1 MPVSPTDFSLWARL
15 TGNRYPS
22 NAEEKA
28 KIAPDVHR
36 FIQNMDKQG
45 AVGVSNPKEKENKD
59 SLGKKIAKGALIAGG
74 TAATIAAA
82 RDPRVQETIKRAASA
97 TRNKID
103 DFLVNLG
110 RAQDV
115 DVDIVD
121 ASGDVTPDPSVQQ
134 SNVAPQ
140 QDLREPTVIDAE
152 QVLNDA
158 RKIVNRETSI
168 DVTPEQGGPENTIAV
183 FGTDINDLYKNAN
196 PAMKEVIEKGTKI
209 YTPELPG
216 DPNNFNAILT
226 PGTKPA
232 PNQKVISDPAVGP
245 SLIERV
251 EQKKAELKNSF
262 KPAVGGK
269 TFQTSGAVGSEDVY
283 GDIGDAKLR
292 ARRTFGPTID
302 AIKEMNPDR
311 NVSRMGRQ
319 MLNQAQKDRD
329 FDISYITARN
339 SGMSDADAVRVAR
352 ETAGFNPDAP
362 VGKPTQYRNLLGTL
376 KTSSPL
382 KPRVDDLI
390 NLVQTGQK
398 VKLPEGAQEP
408 GALVQISANNATPD
422 NKAIKVGAEIGGST
436 LTDQQAT
443 KMAVDNV
450 LDEARERVTK
460 LPRVE
465 PRENIFAPA
474 SDIRTGEEVKGQM
487 LQQGQT
493 QDEFIEDRFSTTP
506 ADPTPEI
513 SGTVMTPGEAS
524 YTPEIGPVSDTMAAR
539 LGDIRLKNQ
548 QDLMSGNVSPEQAAA
563 LGGRLKSGLIY
574 KNSPELLQRD
584 SEILTAAM
592 VGPGAFKFGPEFTKV
607 KQNLQL
613 GADFPEVL
621 QNPSKETVS
630 IAGEQL
636 PRTDLEKPAAFGPTA
651 ERLDE
656 RIQQQKDFRGKV
668 RLEATSDIR
677 AAESNMK
684 NIEKRGKA
692 LKSLEG
698 TLTAD
703 GNTAGAERVKD
714 ELQKLR
720 NQYKF
725 QQQEIKRSEK
735 RIEGITEKT
744 EANIAN
750 LAVPKTLKNPYG
762 AGYKVEVGANKETG
776 EMEAKAIVPDFETKI
791 ATKREVDTGG
801 FDMPEVTE
809 TGKQGGFSLQQPGEG
824 REFLGVAGEIK
835 PIRDK
840 DGSVR
845 YAAQTPKLDKK
856 GKQIPIFSETKTR
869 GDLTAGSKPTG
880 IAGQIQDIYRTG
892 DPTTIK
898 QRVKELTERIE
909 NRKMLGLPTDTRQS
923 PFFYQNGD

>member
-28 KIAPDVHR
+28 RIAPDVHR

-59 SLGKKIAKGALIAGG
+59 SLGTKIAKGALVAGG
-74 TAATIAAA
+74 IAAGIAAA
-82 RDPRVQETIKRAASA
+82 RDKRVQDIAQRAAST

-121 ASGDVTPDPSVQQ
+121 ASGDVTPDPSQQQ

-140 QDLREPTVIDAE
+140 L
-152 QVLNDA
+152 
-158 RKIVNRETSI
+158 TS
-168 DVTPEQGGPENTIAV
+168 
-183 FGTDINDLYKNAN
+183 
-196 PAMKEVIEKGTKI
+196 
-209 YTPELPG
+209 
-216 DPNNFNAILT
+216 
-226 PGTKPA
+226 
-232 PNQKVISDPAVGP
+232 GP

-251 EQKKAELKNSF
+251 EQKKAEIADSF

-302 AIKEMNPDR
+302 AIKEMNPDQ

-319 MLNQAQKDRD
+319 MLNQAQRDRD

-339 SGMSDADAVRVAR
+339 SGMSDADAVQVAR

-474 SDIRTGEEVKGQM
+474 SDIGTRKEVKGQM

-524 YTPEIGPVSDTMAAR
+524 YTPEMGPVSDTMAAR

-613 GADFPEVL
+613 GADFPEIL

-692 LKSLEG
+692 LKSLEA

-703 GNTAGAERVKD
+703 GNTTGAERVKD

-725 QQQEIKRSEK
+725 QQQEIQRSEK

-791 ATKREVDTGG
+791 PTKREVDTGG

-845 YAAQTPKLDKK
+845 YAAQTPKLTKK
-856 GKQIPIFSETKTR
+856 GEQIPIFSETKTR

-880 IAGQIQDIYRTG
+880 IAGQIQDIYRSG

-909 NRKMLGLPTDTRQS
+909 NRKILGLPTDTRQS

>member
-28 KIAPDVHR
+28 RIAPDVHR

-59 SLGKKIAKGALIAGG
+59 SLGTKIAKGALVAGG
-74 TAATIAAA
+74 IAAGIAAA
-82 RDPRVQETIKRAASA
+82 RDKRVQDIAQRAAST

-121 ASGDVTPDPSVQQ
+121 ASGDVTPNPRQQQ
-134 SNVAPQ
+134 SNVGSQVIAYDDGLPDEQVRIKVGKPYDKTQYERPAGPPQ

-168 DVTPEQGGPENTIAV
+168 DVTPETTQKSLPE
-183 FGTDINDLYKNAN
+183 
-196 PAMKEVIEKGTKI
+196 
-209 YTPELPG
+209 
-216 DPNNFNAILT
+216 
-226 PGTKPA
+226 
-232 PNQKVISDPAVGP
+232 SP

-269 TFQTSGAVGSEDVY
+269 TFQTSGAVGSEDIY

-302 AIKEMNPDR
+302 AIKEMNPDQ

-319 MLNQAQKDRD
+319 MLDQAQKDRD

-362 VGKPTQYRNLLGTL
+362 VGKPTEYRNLLGTL

-613 GADFPEVL
+613 GADFPEIL

-692 LKSLEG
+692 LKSLEA

-703 GNTAGAERVKD
+703 GNTTGAERVKD

-824 REFLGVAGEIK
+824 REFLGIAGEIK

-845 YAAQTPKLDKK
+845 YAAQTPKLTKK
-856 GKQIPIFSETKTR
+856 GEQIPIFSETKTR

-880 IAGQIQDIYRTG
+880 IAGQIQDIYRSG

-909 NRKMLGLPTDTRQS
+909 NRKILGLPTDTRQS

>member
-28 KIAPDVHR
+28 RIAPDVHR

-59 SLGKKIAKGALIAGG
+59 NLGTKIAKGALVAGG
-74 TAATIAAA
+74 IAAGIAAA
-82 RDPRVQETIKRAASA
+82 RDKRVQDIAQSAAS
-97 TRNKID
+97 TTNTKID

-115 DVDIVD
+115 DIDIVD
-121 ASGDVTPDPSVQQ
+121 ASSDVTPDPSVQQ

-140 QDLREPTVIDAE
+140 QDLREPTVINPEEAE
-152 QVLNDA
+152 QILKDA

-168 DVTPEQGGPENTIAV
+168 DVTPETTQKSLPEGPGLLQRI
-183 FGTDINDLYKNAN
+183 
-196 PAMKEVIEKGTKI
+196 
-209 YTPELPG
+209 
-216 DPNNFNAILT
+216 
-226 PGTKPA
+226 
-232 PNQKVISDPAVGP
+232 
-245 SLIERV
+245 
-251 EQKKAELKNSF
+251 EQKRAEMVDSF
-262 KPAVGGK
+262 KPAVTGE
-269 TFQTSGAVGSEDVY
+269 TFQTSGAVGSEDIY

-302 AIKEMNPDR
+302 AIKEMNPDQ

-319 MLNQAQKDRD
+319 MLDQAQKDRD

-339 SGMSDADAVRVAR
+339 SGMSDADAVQVAR

-460 LPRVE
+460 IPRVE
-465 PRENIFAPA
+465 PKEDIFARA
-474 SDIRTGEEVKGQM
+474 SDIITREETKGQM
-487 LQQGQT
+487 LQKGQT

-621 QNPSKETVS
+621 QNPSKETIS
-630 IAGEQL
+630 IAGEKL

-703 GNTAGAERVKD
+703 GNTTGAERVKD

-791 ATKREVDTGG
+791 PTKREVDTGG

-824 REFLGVAGEIK
+824 REFLGIAGEIK

-845 YAAQTPKLDKK
+845 YAAQTPKLTKK
-856 GKQIPIFSETKTR
+856 GEQIPIFSETKTR

-880 IAGQIQDIYRTG
+880 IAGQIQDIYRSG

>member
-28 KIAPDVHR
+28 RIAPDVHR

-74 TAATIAAA
+74 IAAGIAAA
-82 RDPRVQETIKRAASA
+82 RDKRVQDVVQRAAST

-121 ASGDVTPDPSVQQ
+121 ASGDVTPDPSQQQ

-140 QDLREPTVIDAE
+140 L
-152 QVLNDA
+152 
-158 RKIVNRETSI
+158 TS
-168 DVTPEQGGPENTIAV
+168 
-183 FGTDINDLYKNAN
+183 
-196 PAMKEVIEKGTKI
+196 
-209 YTPELPG
+209 
-216 DPNNFNAILT
+216 
-226 PGTKPA
+226 
-232 PNQKVISDPAVGP
+232 GP

-251 EQKKAELKNSF
+251 EQKKAEIADSF

-339 SGMSDADAVRVAR
+339 SGMSDADAVQVAR

-460 LPRVE
+460 IPRVE

-474 SDIRTGEEVKGQM
+474 SDIGTRKEVKGQM

-613 GADFPEVL
+613 GADFPEIL
-621 QNPSKETVS
+621 QNPSKQTIS
-630 IAGEQL
+630 IAGEKL
-636 PRTDLEKPAAFGPTA
+636 PRTDLEKPVTFGPTA

-656 RIQQQKDFRGKV
+656 RIKQQQDFRGKV

-684 NIEKRGKA
+684 DIEKRGKA

-703 GNTAGAERVKD
+703 GDTAGAERVKD
-714 ELQKLR
+714 KLQKLR

-725 QQQEIKRSEK
+725 QQQEIERSEK

-791 ATKREVDTGG
+791 PTKREVDTGG

-824 REFLGVAGEIK
+824 REFLGIAGEIK

-840 DGSVR
+840 DGSIR

-880 IAGQIQDIYRTG
+880 IAGQIQDIYRSG

>member
-28 KIAPDVHR
+28 RIAPDVHR

-59 SLGKKIAKGALIAGG
+59 NLGTKIAKGALVAGG
-74 TAATIAAA
+74 IAAGIAAA
-82 RDPRVQETIKRAASA
+82 RDKRVQDIAQRAAS
-97 TRNKID
+97 TTKNKID

-115 DVDIVD
+115 DIDIVD

-168 DVTPEQGGPENTIAV
+168 DVTPETTQKSLPEGPGLLQRI
-183 FGTDINDLYKNAN
+183 
-196 PAMKEVIEKGTKI
+196 
-209 YTPELPG
+209 
-216 DPNNFNAILT
+216 
-226 PGTKPA
+226 
-232 PNQKVISDPAVGP
+232 
-245 SLIERV
+245 
-251 EQKKAELKNSF
+251 EQKRAEMVDSF
-262 KPAVGGK
+262 KPAVTGE
-269 TFQTSGAVGSEDVY
+269 TFQTSGAVGSEDIY

-302 AIKEMNPDR
+302 ALKEINPGRKDLG
-311 NVSRMGRQ
+311 RMGNQ
-319 MLNQAQKDRD
+319 MLRQAQQDRD

-339 SGMSDADAVRVAR
+339 SGMSDADAVQVAR
-352 ETAGFNPDAP
+352 ETAGFENMDAITGVRKS
-362 VGKPTQYRNLLGTL
+362 VGKPTEYRNLLGTL

-460 LPRVE
+460 IPRVE
-465 PRENIFAPA
+465 PKEDIFARA
-474 SDIRTGEEVKGQM
+474 SDIITREETKGQM
-487 LQQGQT
+487 LQKGQT

-621 QNPSKETVS
+621 QNPSKETIS

-703 GNTAGAERVKD
+703 GNTTGAERVKD

-791 ATKREVDTGG
+791 PTKREVDTGG

-824 REFLGVAGEIK
+824 REFLGIAGEIK

-845 YAAQTPKLDKK
+845 YAAQTPKLTKK
-856 GKQIPIFSETKTR
+856 GEQIPIFSETKTR

-880 IAGQIQDIYRTG
+880 IAGQIQDIYRSG

>member
-28 KIAPDVHR
+28 RIAPDVHR

-59 SLGKKIAKGALIAGG
+59 NLGTKIAKGALVAGG
-74 TAATIAAA
+74 IAAGIAAA
-82 RDPRVQETIKRAASA
+82 RDKRVQDIAQRAAS
-97 TRNKID
+97 TTKNKID

-140 QDLREPTVIDAE
+140 QDLREPTVINPEEAE
-152 QVLNDA
+152 QILKDA

-168 DVTPEQGGPENTIAV
+168 DVTPETTQKSLPE
-183 FGTDINDLYKNAN
+183 
-196 PAMKEVIEKGTKI
+196 
-209 YTPELPG
+209 
-216 DPNNFNAILT
+216 
-226 PGTKPA
+226 
-232 PNQKVISDPAVGP
+232 SP

-262 KPAVGGK
+262 KPAVEGK

-302 AIKEMNPDR
+302 AIKEMNPDQ

-339 SGMSDADAVRVAR
+339 SGMSDADAVQVAR

-460 LPRVE
+460 IPRVE
-465 PRENIFAPA
+465 PKEDIFARA
-474 SDIRTGEEVKGQM
+474 SDIITREETKGQM
-487 LQQGQT
+487 LQKGQT

-524 YTPEIGPVSDTMAAR
+524 YTPEIGPVSDTIAAR

-592 VGPGAFKFGPEFTKV
+592 VGEGAFKFGPEFTKM

-613 GADFPEVL
+613 GADFPEIL
-621 QNPSKETVS
+621 QDPSKETVS

-651 ERLDE
+651 ERLEE
-656 RIQQQKDFRGKV
+656 RKLQQKDFRGKV

-677 AAESNMK
+677 ASESNMK
-684 NIEKRGKA
+684 DIEKRGKA
-692 LKSLEG
+692 LKSLEE

-720 NQYKF
+720 NRYKF

-824 REFLGVAGEIK
+824 REFLGIAGEIK

-845 YAAQTPKLDKK
+845 YAAQTPKLTKK
-856 GKQIPIFSETKTR
+856 GEQIPIFSETKTR

-880 IAGQIQDIYRTG
+880 IAGQIQDIYRSG

>member
-1 MPVSPTDFSLWARL
+1 
-15 TGNRYPS
+15 
-22 NAEEKA
+22 
-28 KIAPDVHR
+28 
-36 FIQNMDKQG
+36 
-45 AVGVSNPKEKENKD
+45 
-59 SLGKKIAKGALIAGG
+59 
-74 TAATIAAA
+74 
-82 RDPRVQETIKRAASA
+82 
-97 TRNKID
+97 
-103 DFLVNLG
+103 
-110 RAQDV
+110 
-115 DVDIVD
+115 
-121 ASGDVTPDPSVQQ
+121 
-134 SNVAPQ
+134 
-140 QDLREPTVIDAE
+140 
-152 QVLNDA
+152 
-158 RKIVNRETSI
+158 
-168 DVTPEQGGPENTIAV
+168 
-183 FGTDINDLYKNAN
+183 
-196 PAMKEVIEKGTKI
+196 
-209 YTPELPG
+209 
-216 DPNNFNAILT
+216 
-226 PGTKPA
+226 
-232 PNQKVISDPAVGP
+232 
-245 SLIERV
+245 
-251 EQKKAELKNSF
+251 
-262 KPAVGGK
+262 
-269 TFQTSGAVGSEDVY
+269 
-283 GDIGDAKLR
+283 
-292 ARRTFGPTID
+292 
-302 AIKEMNPDR
+302 
-311 NVSRMGRQ
+311 
-319 MLNQAQKDRD
+319 
-329 FDISYITARN
+329 
-339 SGMSDADAVRVAR
+339 
-352 ETAGFNPDAP
+352 
-362 VGKPTQYRNLLGTL
+362 
-376 KTSSPL
+376 
-382 KPRVDDLI
+382 
-390 NLVQTGQK
+390 
-398 VKLPEGAQEP
+398 
-408 GALVQISANNATPD
+408 
-422 NKAIKVGAEIGGST
+422 
-436 LTDQQAT
+436 
-443 KMAVDNV
+443 
-450 LDEARERVTK
+450 
-460 LPRVE
+460 
-465 PRENIFAPA
+465 
-474 SDIRTGEEVKGQM
+474 
-487 LQQGQT
+487 
-493 QDEFIEDRFSTTP
+493 
-506 ADPTPEI
+506 
-513 SGTVMTPGEAS
+513 
-524 YTPEIGPVSDTMAAR
+524 MAAR

-703 GNTAGAERVKD
+703 GNTTGAERVKD

-824 REFLGVAGEIK
+824 REFLGIAGEIK

-845 YAAQTPKLDKK
+845 YAAQTPKLTKK
-856 GKQIPIFSETKTR
+856 GEQIPIFSETKTR

-880 IAGQIQDIYRTG
+880 IAGQIQDIYRSG
-892 DPTTIK
+892 DPTTIN

-909 NRKMLGLPTDTRQS
+909 NRKMLGLPTDTRKS

>member
-28 KIAPDVHR
+28 RIAPDVHR

-59 SLGKKIAKGALIAGG
+59 SLGTKIAKGALIAGG
-74 TAATIAAA
+74 VAAGIAAA
-82 RDPRVQETIKRAASA
+82 RDKRVQDIAQRAAST

-168 DVTPEQGGPENTIAV
+168 DVTPETTQKSLPE
-183 FGTDINDLYKNAN
+183 
-196 PAMKEVIEKGTKI
+196 
-209 YTPELPG
+209 
-216 DPNNFNAILT
+216 
-226 PGTKPA
+226 
-232 PNQKVISDPAVGP
+232 SP

-339 SGMSDADAVRVAR
+339 SGMSDADAVQVAR

-362 VGKPTQYRNLLGTL
+362 VGKPTEYRNLLGTL

-460 LPRVE
+460 IPRVE

-474 SDIRTGEEVKGQM
+474 SDIGTRKEVKGQM

-613 GADFPEVL
+613 GADFPEIL
-621 QNPSKETVS
+621 QNPSKETIS
-630 IAGEQL
+630 IAGEKL
-636 PRTDLEKPAAFGPTA
+636 PRTDLEKPVTFGPTA

-656 RIQQQKDFRGKV
+656 RIKQQQDFRGKV

-684 NIEKRGKA
+684 DIEKRGKA

-720 NQYKF
+720 NQYRF
-725 QQQEIKRSEK
+725 QKQEIERSEK

-762 AGYKVEVGANKETG
+762 AGYKVEVGPNRDTG
-776 EMEAKAIVPDFETKI
+776 EMEAKAIVPDFERKI

-824 REFLGVAGEIK
+824 REFLGIAGEIK

-840 DGSVR
+840 DGSIR

-880 IAGQIQDIYRTG
+880 IAGQIQDIYRSG

>member
-15 TGNRYPS
+15 TGNKYPS

-28 KIAPDVHR
+28 RIAPDVHR

-140 QDLREPTVIDAE
+140 
-152 QVLNDA
+152 
-158 RKIVNRETSI
+158 
-168 DVTPEQGGPENTIAV
+168 PEQGGPENTIAV
-183 FGTDINDLYKNAN
+183 FGTDINDLYKSAN
-196 PAMKEVIEKGTKI
+196 PAMKELIEKGTRI

-216 DPNNFNAILT
+216 DSNTFNAILT

-232 PNQKVISDPAVGP
+232 PNQKVISDTAVGP

-251 EQKKAELKNSF
+251 EQKKAEIADSF
-262 KPAVGGK
+262 KPAVEGK

-319 MLNQAQKDRD
+319 MLNQAQRDRD

-339 SGMSDADAVRVAR
+339 SGMSDADAVQVAR

-362 VGKPTQYRNLLGTL
+362 VGKPTEYRNLLGTL

-398 VKLPEGAQEP
+398 IKLPEGVQEP

-422 NKAIKVGAEIGGST
+422 NKAIKVGAEIGGPT

-450 LDEARERVTK
+450 LDNARDAYEKQVSTIVEAG
-460 LPRVE
+460 
-465 PRENIFAPA
+465 
-474 SDIRTGEEVKGQM
+474 RTG
-487 LQQGQT
+487 
-493 QDEFIEDRFSTTP
+493 
-506 ADPTPEI
+506 
-513 SGTVMTPGEAS
+513 
-524 YTPEIGPVSDTMAAR
+524 
-539 LGDIRLKNQ
+539 
-548 QDLMSGNVSPEQAAA
+548 
-563 LGGRLKSGLIY
+563 GGSIKS
-574 KNSPELLQRD
+574 R
-584 SEILTAAM
+584 
-592 VGPGAFKFGPEFTKV
+592 
-607 KQNLQL
+607 
-613 GADFPEVL
+613 
-621 QNPSKETVS
+621 
-630 IAGEQL
+630 
-636 PRTDLEKPAAFGPTA
+636 
-651 ERLDE
+651 
-656 RIQQQKDFRGKV
+656 
-668 RLEATSDIR
+668 
-677 AAESNMK
+677 
-684 NIEKRGKA
+684 
-692 LKSLEG
+692 
-698 TLTAD
+698 
-703 GNTAGAERVKD
+703 AGAEAF
-714 ELQKLR
+714 LQKAKTDVVR
-720 NQYKF
+720 NLD
-725 QQQEIKRSEK
+725 RA
-735 RIEGITEKT
+735 IEQDLTQTTGLNPEDA
-744 EANIAN
+744 ANIAESVINPTTGERQFNTDQFGDLGTEVKRN
-750 LAVPKTLKNPYG
+750 LKDLRSVPNIDPDTKQGTMKTAVGTAIRGRAPSYYEALPKTDTRELPG
-762 AGYKVEVGANKETG
+762 PFEE
-776 EMEAKAIVPDFETKI
+776 IVPDRRT
-791 ATKREVDTGG
+791 ATRGG
-801 FDMPEVTE
+801 FGAALQKSIEEEGISPAKMPEGGSAGIGIYGEQPGYVSGPFSPTAGTKPTDAPGKTSPFKGVSDSTLTKLKSDMKPGTKSFESVDREQRGRASMDAARELRKIQTSGDPSTSTE
-809 TGKQGGFSLQQPGEG
+809 RVAKFLDNLKKQQGG
-824 REFLGVAGEIK
+824 
-835 PIRDK
+835 
-840 DGSVR
+840 
-845 YAAQTPKLDKK
+845 
-856 GKQIPIFSETKTR
+856 
-869 GDLTAGSKPTG
+869 
-880 IAGQIQDIYRTG
+880 
-892 DPTTIK
+892 
-898 QRVKELTERIE
+898 
-909 NRKMLGLPTDTRQS
+909 
-923 PFFYQNGD
+923 

>member
-1 MPVSPTDFSLWARL
+1 MVISPNDFSLWSRL
-15 TGNRYPS
+15 TGNKYPS
-22 NAEEKA
+22 TPKERAQKGPE
-28 KIAPDVHR
+28 VQR
-36 FIQNMDKQG
+36 FIQNLGREGMLGGKE
-45 AVGVSNPKEKENKD
+45 NKKEKED
-59 SLGKKIAKGALIAGG
+59 SNLGKKIAKGALIAGG

-82 RDPRVQETIKRAASA
+82 RDPRVQETIKKAASA

-168 DVTPEQGGPENTIAV
+168 DVTPETTQKSLPE
-183 FGTDINDLYKNAN
+183 
-196 PAMKEVIEKGTKI
+196 
-209 YTPELPG
+209 
-216 DPNNFNAILT
+216 
-226 PGTKPA
+226 
-232 PNQKVISDPAVGP
+232 SP

-302 AIKEMNPDR
+302 AIKEMNPDQ

-339 SGMSDADAVRVAR
+339 SGMSDADAVQVAR

-450 LDEARERVTK
+450 LDEAKQRVTK
-460 LPRVE
+460 LPRSGPTE
-465 PRENIFAPA
+465 
-474 SDIRTGEEVKGQM
+474 
-487 LQQGQT
+487 GQT
-493 QDEFIEDRFSTTP
+493 QDEFIEDQFSTNP
-506 ADPTPEI
+506 ADPKPEI
-513 SGTVMTPGEAS
+513 SGTVMPKNGES
-524 YTPEIGPVSDTMAAR
+524 YRPTIGPVSDTMAAR

-592 VGPGAFKFGPEFTKV
+592 VGEGAFKFGPEFTKM

-613 GADFPEVL
+613 GADFPEIL
-621 QNPSKETVS
+621 QDPSKETVS

-656 RIQQQKDFRGKV
+656 RKLQQKDFRGKV

-684 NIEKRGKA
+684 DIEKRGKA

-720 NQYKF
+720 NQYRF
-725 QQQEIKRSEK
+725 QKQEIERSEK

-776 EMEAKAIVPDFETKI
+776 EMEAKAIVPDFERKI
-791 ATKREVDTGG
+791 ETKREIDTGG
-801 FDMPEVTE
+801 FDIPEVVE
-809 TGKQGGFSLQQPGEG
+809 TGKKGGFSLQQPGVG
-824 REFLGVAGEIK
+824 RKVIG
-835 PIRDK
+835 
-840 DGSVR
+840 
-845 YAAQTPKLDKK
+845 
-856 GKQIPIFSETKTR
+856 TKTSKQGIQYPVLSNEIAT
-869 GDLTAGSKPTG
+869 GDMTAGSKPTG
-880 IAGQIQDIYRTG
+880 IAGQIQDIYRSG

>member
-1 MPVSPTDFSLWARL
+1 MVISPNDFSLWARL

-28 KIAPDVHR
+28 RIAPDVHK
-36 FIQNMDKQG
+36 FIQNIDKQG

-59 SLGKKIAKGALIAGG
+59 SLGTKIAKGALVAGG
-74 TAATIAAA
+74 IAAGIAAA
-82 RDPRVQETIKRAASA
+82 RDKRVQDVAQRAAST

-168 DVTPEQGGPENTIAV
+168 DVTPETTQKSLPE
-183 FGTDINDLYKNAN
+183 
-196 PAMKEVIEKGTKI
+196 
-209 YTPELPG
+209 
-216 DPNNFNAILT
+216 
-226 PGTKPA
+226 
-232 PNQKVISDPAVGP
+232 SP

-251 EQKKAELKNSF
+251 EQKKAEIADSF

-302 AIKEMNPDR
+302 AIKEMNPDQ

-319 MLNQAQKDRD
+319 MLDQAQKDRD

-339 SGMSDADAVRVAR
+339 SGMSDTDAVQVAR
-352 ETAGFNPDAP
+352 ETAGFNPDTP

-390 NLVQTGQK
+390 NLVETGQK

-408 GALVQISANNATPD
+408 GALVQISANNTTPD

-474 SDIRTGEEVKGQM
+474 SDIGTREEVKGQM

-592 VGPGAFKFGPEFTKV
+592 VGEGAFKFGPEFTKM

-621 QNPSKETVS
+621 QNPSKETVN

-651 ERLDE
+651 ERLEE
-656 RIQQQKDFRGKV
+656 RVQAQKDFRGKV

-684 NIEKRGKA
+684 DIEKRGKA

-703 GNTAGAERVKD
+703 GDTTGAERVKD
-714 ELQKLR
+714 KLQKLR

-776 EMEAKAIVPDFETKI
+776 EMEAKAIVPDFERKI

-824 REFLGVAGEIK
+824 KEFLGIAGEIK

-845 YAAQTPKLDKK
+845 YAAQTPKLTKK
-856 GKQIPIFSETKTR
+856 GEQIPIFSETKTR

-880 IAGQIQDIYRTG
+880 IAGQIQDIYKSG
-892 DPTTIK
+892 DPTTIN
-898 QRVKELTERIE
+898 QRVKELTERLE

>member
-28 KIAPDVHR
+28 RIAPDVHR
-36 FIQNMDKQG
+36 FIQNIDKQG

-59 SLGKKIAKGALIAGG
+59 NLGTKIAKGALVAGG
-74 TAATIAAA
+74 IAAGIAAA
-82 RDPRVQETIKRAASA
+82 RDKRVQDIAQRAAST

-168 DVTPEQGGPENTIAV
+168 DVTPETTQKSLPE
-183 FGTDINDLYKNAN
+183 
-196 PAMKEVIEKGTKI
+196 
-209 YTPELPG
+209 
-216 DPNNFNAILT
+216 
-226 PGTKPA
+226 
-232 PNQKVISDPAVGP
+232 SP

-251 EQKKAELKNSF
+251 EQKKAELKNTF

-302 AIKEMNPDR
+302 AIKEMNPDQ

-319 MLNQAQKDRD
+319 MLDQAQKDRD

-339 SGMSDADAVRVAR
+339 SGMSDADAVQVAR

-422 NKAIKVGAEIGGST
+422 NKAIKVGAEIGGPT

-450 LDEARERVTK
+450 LDNARDAYEKQVSTIVEAG
-460 LPRVE
+460 
-465 PRENIFAPA
+465 
-474 SDIRTGEEVKGQM
+474 RTG
-487 LQQGQT
+487 
-493 QDEFIEDRFSTTP
+493 
-506 ADPTPEI
+506 
-513 SGTVMTPGEAS
+513 
-524 YTPEIGPVSDTMAAR
+524 
-539 LGDIRLKNQ
+539 
-548 QDLMSGNVSPEQAAA
+548 
-563 LGGRLKSGLIY
+563 GGSIKS
-574 KNSPELLQRD
+574 R
-584 SEILTAAM
+584 
-592 VGPGAFKFGPEFTKV
+592 
-607 KQNLQL
+607 
-613 GADFPEVL
+613 
-621 QNPSKETVS
+621 
-630 IAGEQL
+630 
-636 PRTDLEKPAAFGPTA
+636 
-651 ERLDE
+651 
-656 RIQQQKDFRGKV
+656 
-668 RLEATSDIR
+668 
-677 AAESNMK
+677 
-684 NIEKRGKA
+684 
-692 LKSLEG
+692 
-698 TLTAD
+698 
-703 GNTAGAERVKD
+703 AGAEAF
-714 ELQKLR
+714 LQKAKTDVVR
-720 NQYKF
+720 NLD
-725 QQQEIKRSEK
+725 RA
-735 RIEGITEKT
+735 IEQDLTQTTGLNPEDA
-744 EANIAN
+744 ANIAES
-750 LAVPKTLKNPYG
+750 VINPT
-762 AGYKVEVGANKETG
+762 TG
-776 EMEAKAIVPDFETKI
+776 ERQFNTDQFGDLGTETKRNI
-791 ATKREVDTGG
+791 KDLRSVPNIDPDT
-801 FDMPEVTE
+801 
-809 TGKQGGFSLQQPGEG
+809 KQGTMKTAVGTAIRG
-824 REFLGVAGEIK
+824 RAPSYYEAL
-835 PIRDK
+835 
-840 DGSVR
+840 
-845 YAAQTPKLDKK
+845 PK
-856 GKQIPIFSETKTR
+856 
-869 GDLTAGSKPTG
+869 
-880 IAGQIQDIYRTG
+880 
-892 DPTTIK
+892 
-898 QRVKELTERIE
+898 
-909 NRKMLGLPTDTRQS
+909 TDTRELPGPFEETVPDRRTATRGGFGAALQKSIEEEGISPAKMPEGGSAGIGIYGEQPGYVSGPFSPTAGTKPTDAPGKTS
-923 PFFYQNGD
+923 PFKGVSDSTLTKLKSDMKPGTKSFESVDKEQRGRASMDAARELRKIQTSGDPSTSTERVAKFLDNLKKQQGG

>member
-28 KIAPDVHR
+28 RIAPDVHR

-59 SLGKKIAKGALIAGG
+59 NLGTKIAKGALVAGG
-74 TAATIAAA
+74 IAAGIAAA
-82 RDPRVQETIKRAASA
+82 RDKRVQDIAQRAAS
-97 TRNKID
+97 TTKNKID

-115 DVDIVD
+115 DIDIVD
-121 ASGDVTPDPSVQQ
+121 ASSDVTPDPSVQQ

-140 QDLREPTVIDAE
+140 QDLREPTVINPEEAE
-152 QVLNDA
+152 QILKDA

-168 DVTPEQGGPENTIAV
+168 DVTPETTQKSLPEGPGLLQRI
-183 FGTDINDLYKNAN
+183 
-196 PAMKEVIEKGTKI
+196 
-209 YTPELPG
+209 
-216 DPNNFNAILT
+216 
-226 PGTKPA
+226 
-232 PNQKVISDPAVGP
+232 
-245 SLIERV
+245 
-251 EQKKAELKNSF
+251 EQKRAEMVDSF
-262 KPAVGGK
+262 KPAVTGE
-269 TFQTSGAVGSEDVY
+269 TFQTSGAVGSEDIY

-302 AIKEMNPDR
+302 ALKEINPGRKDLG
-311 NVSRMGRQ
+311 RMGKQ
-319 MLNQAQKDRD
+319 MLRQAQQDRD

-352 ETAGFNPDAP
+352 ETAGFENMDAITGVRKS
-362 VGKPTQYRNLLGTL
+362 VGKPTEYRNLLGTL

-460 LPRVE
+460 IPRVE
-465 PRENIFAPA
+465 PKEDIFARA
-474 SDIRTGEEVKGQM
+474 SDIITREETKGQM
-487 LQQGQT
+487 LQKGQT

-621 QNPSKETVS
+621 QNPSKETIS
-630 IAGEQL
+630 IAGEKL

-703 GNTAGAERVKD
+703 GNTTGAERVKD

-824 REFLGVAGEIK
+824 REFLGIAGEIK

-845 YAAQTPKLDKK
+845 YAAQTPKLTKK
-856 GKQIPIFSETKTR
+856 GEQIPIFSETKTR

-880 IAGQIQDIYRTG
+880 IAGQIQDIYRSG

>member
-59 SLGKKIAKGALIAGG
+59 NLGTKIAKGALVAGG
-74 TAATIAAA
+74 IAAGIAAA
-82 RDPRVQETIKRAASA
+82 RDKRVQDIAQRAAST

-121 ASGDVTPDPSVQQ
+121 ASGDVTPDPSQQQ

-140 QDLREPTVIDAE
+140 L
-152 QVLNDA
+152 
-158 RKIVNRETSI
+158 TS
-168 DVTPEQGGPENTIAV
+168 
-183 FGTDINDLYKNAN
+183 
-196 PAMKEVIEKGTKI
+196 
-209 YTPELPG
+209 
-216 DPNNFNAILT
+216 
-226 PGTKPA
+226 
-232 PNQKVISDPAVGP
+232 GP

-251 EQKKAELKNSF
+251 EQKKAEIADSF
-262 KPAVGGK
+262 KPAVEGK

-302 AIKEMNPDR
+302 AIKEMNPDQ

-339 SGMSDADAVRVAR
+339 SGMSDADAVQVAR

-362 VGKPTQYRNLLGTL
+362 VGKPTEYRNLLGTL

-408 GALVQISANNATPD
+408 GALVQISANNTTPD

-460 LPRVE
+460 LPRSGPTDFE
-465 PRENIFAPA
+465 FETGTDP
-474 SDIRTGEEVKGQM
+474 RTGRTTRSTAEGEFDIKGK
-487 LQQGQT
+487 LIRRGQT
-493 QDEFIEDRFSTTP
+493 QDEFLEDQFSTNP
-506 ADPTPEI
+506 ADPKPGI
-513 SGTVMTPGEAS
+513 SGTVMPTGDAS

-592 VGPGAFKFGPEFTKV
+592 VGEGAFKFGPEFTKM

-613 GADFPEVL
+613 GADFPEIL

-651 ERLDE
+651 ERLEE
-656 RIQQQKDFRGKV
+656 RVQAQKDFRGKV

-684 NIEKRGKA
+684 DIEKRGKA

-703 GNTAGAERVKD
+703 GNTTGAERVKD

-762 AGYKVEVGANKETG
+762 AGYKVEVGPNRDTG
-776 EMEAKAIVPDFETKI
+776 EMEAKAIVPDFERKI

-835 PIRDK
+835 PITDK
-840 DGSVR
+840 DGSIR

-880 IAGQIQDIYRTG
+880 IAGQIQDIYRSG

>member
-28 KIAPDVHR
+28 RIAPDVHR

-45 AVGVSNPKEKENKD
+45 AVEVSNPKEKENKD

-121 ASGDVTPDPSVQQ
+121 ASGDVTPDPSQQQ

-140 QDLREPTVIDAE
+140 L
-152 QVLNDA
+152 
-158 RKIVNRETSI
+158 TS
-168 DVTPEQGGPENTIAV
+168 
-183 FGTDINDLYKNAN
+183 
-196 PAMKEVIEKGTKI
+196 
-209 YTPELPG
+209 
-216 DPNNFNAILT
+216 
-226 PGTKPA
+226 
-232 PNQKVISDPAVGP
+232 GP

-251 EQKKAELKNSF
+251 EQKKAELKNTF

-302 AIKEMNPDR
+302 ALKEINPGRKDLG
-311 NVSRMGRQ
+311 RMGKQ
-319 MLNQAQKDRD
+319 MLRQAQQDRD

-352 ETAGFNPDAP
+352 ETAGFENMDAITGVRKS
-362 VGKPTQYRNLLGTL
+362 VGKPTEYRNLLGTL

-460 LPRVE
+460 IPRVE
-465 PRENIFAPA
+465 PKEDIFARA
-474 SDIRTGEEVKGQM
+474 SDIITREETKGQM
-487 LQQGQT
+487 LQKGQT

-621 QNPSKETVS
+621 QNPSKETIS
-630 IAGEQL
+630 IAGEKL

-703 GNTAGAERVKD
+703 GNTTGAERVKD

-791 ATKREVDTGG
+791 PTKREVDTGG

-824 REFLGVAGEIK
+824 REFLGIAGEIK

-845 YAAQTPKLDKK
+845 YAAQTPKLTKK
-856 GKQIPIFSETKTR
+856 GEQIPIFSETKTR

-880 IAGQIQDIYRTG
+880 IAGQIQDIYRSG

>member
-28 KIAPDVHR
+28 RIAPDVHR

-82 RDPRVQETIKRAASA
+82 KDPRVQETIKRAASA

-168 DVTPEQGGPENTIAV
+168 DVTPETTQKSLPE
-183 FGTDINDLYKNAN
+183 
-196 PAMKEVIEKGTKI
+196 
-209 YTPELPG
+209 
-216 DPNNFNAILT
+216 
-226 PGTKPA
+226 
-232 PNQKVISDPAVGP
+232 SP

-269 TFQTSGAVGSEDVY
+269 TFQTSGAVGSEDIY

-339 SGMSDADAVRVAR
+339 SGMSDADAVQVAR

-390 NLVQTGQK
+390 NLVETGQK

-465 PRENIFAPA
+465 PAE
-474 SDIRTGEEVKGQM
+474 
-487 LQQGQT
+487 GQT

-506 ADPTPEI
+506 ADPKPEI
-513 SGTVMTPGEAS
+513 SGTVMPTGDAS

-621 QNPSKETVS
+621 QNPSKETIS

-684 NIEKRGKA
+684 DIEKRGKA

-703 GNTAGAERVKD
+703 GNTTGAERVKD

-880 IAGQIQDIYRTG
+880 IAGQIQDIYRSG
-892 DPTTIK
+892 DPTTIN
-898 QRVKELTERIE
+898 QRVKELRERIE

>member
-59 SLGKKIAKGALIAGG
+59 SLGTKIAKGALVAGG
-74 TAATIAAA
+74 IAAGIAAA
-82 RDPRVQETIKRAASA
+82 RDKRVQDIAQRAAST

-140 QDLREPTVIDAE
+140 QDLREPTVINPEEAE
-152 QVLNDA
+152 QILKDA
-158 RKIVNRETSI
+158 RRIVNRETSI
-168 DVTPEQGGPENTIAV
+168 DVTPETTQKSLPE
-183 FGTDINDLYKNAN
+183 
-196 PAMKEVIEKGTKI
+196 
-209 YTPELPG
+209 
-216 DPNNFNAILT
+216 
-226 PGTKPA
+226 
-232 PNQKVISDPAVGP
+232 SP

-269 TFQTSGAVGSEDVY
+269 TFQTSGAIGSEDVY

-319 MLNQAQKDRD
+319 MLNQAQRDRD

-339 SGMSDADAVRVAR
+339 SGMSDADAVQVAR

-362 VGKPTQYRNLLGTL
+362 VGKPTEYRNLLGTL

-474 SDIRTGEEVKGQM
+474 SDIGTRKEVKGQM

-613 GADFPEVL
+613 GADFPEIL
-621 QNPSKETVS
+621 QDPSKETVS

-651 ERLDE
+651 ERLEE
-656 RIQQQKDFRGKV
+656 RVQAQKDFRGKV

-684 NIEKRGKA
+684 DIEKRGKA

-703 GNTAGAERVKD
+703 GNTTGAERVKD

-725 QQQEIKRSEK
+725 QQQEIERSEK

-776 EMEAKAIVPDFETKI
+776 EMEAKAIVPDFERKI
-791 ATKREVDTGG
+791 ATKREVDTGS

-835 PIRDK
+835 PITDK

-880 IAGQIQDIYRTG
+880 IAGQIQDIYRSG

>member
-28 KIAPDVHR
+28 RIAPDVHR

-59 SLGKKIAKGALIAGG
+59 NLGTKIAKGALVAGG
-74 TAATIAAA
+74 IAAGIAAA
-82 RDPRVQETIKRAASA
+82 RDKRVQDIAQRAAS
-97 TRNKID
+97 TTKNKID

-115 DVDIVD
+115 DIDIVD
-121 ASGDVTPDPSVQQ
+121 ASSDVTPDPSVQQ

-140 QDLREPTVIDAE
+140 QDLREPTVINPEEAE
-152 QVLNDA
+152 QILKDA

-168 DVTPEQGGPENTIAV
+168 DVTPETTQKSLPEGPGLLQRI
-183 FGTDINDLYKNAN
+183 
-196 PAMKEVIEKGTKI
+196 
-209 YTPELPG
+209 
-216 DPNNFNAILT
+216 
-226 PGTKPA
+226 
-232 PNQKVISDPAVGP
+232 
-245 SLIERV
+245 
-251 EQKKAELKNSF
+251 EQKRAEMVDSF
-262 KPAVGGK
+262 KPAVTGE
-269 TFQTSGAVGSEDVY
+269 TFQTSGAVGSEDIY

-302 AIKEMNPDR
+302 ALKEINPGRKDLG
-311 NVSRMGRQ
+311 RMGKQ
-319 MLNQAQKDRD
+319 MLRQAQQDRD

-352 ETAGFNPDAP
+352 ETAGFENMDAITGVRKS
-362 VGKPTQYRNLLGTL
+362 VGKPTEYRNLLGTL

-460 LPRVE
+460 IPRVE
-465 PRENIFAPA
+465 PKEDIFARA
-474 SDIRTGEEVKGQM
+474 SDIITREETKGQM
-487 LQQGQT
+487 LQKGQT

-621 QNPSKETVS
+621 QNPSKETIS
-630 IAGEQL
+630 IAGEKL

-692 LKSLEG
+692 LKSLEA

-703 GNTAGAERVKD
+703 GNTTGAERVKD

-791 ATKREVDTGG
+791 PTKREVDTGG

-824 REFLGVAGEIK
+824 REFLGIAGEIK

-845 YAAQTPKLDKK
+845 YAAQTPKLTKK
-856 GKQIPIFSETKTR
+856 GEQIPIFSETKTR

-880 IAGQIQDIYRTG
+880 IAGQIQDIYRSG

>member
-28 KIAPDVHR
+28 RIAPDVHR

-59 SLGKKIAKGALIAGG
+59 NLGTKIAKGALVAGG
-74 TAATIAAA
+74 IAAGIAAA
-82 RDPRVQETIKRAASA
+82 RDKRVQDIAQRAAS
-97 TRNKID
+97 TTKNKID

-115 DVDIVD
+115 DIDIVD

-168 DVTPEQGGPENTIAV
+168 DVTPETTQKSLPEGPGLLQRI
-183 FGTDINDLYKNAN
+183 
-196 PAMKEVIEKGTKI
+196 
-209 YTPELPG
+209 
-216 DPNNFNAILT
+216 
-226 PGTKPA
+226 
-232 PNQKVISDPAVGP
+232 
-245 SLIERV
+245 
-251 EQKKAELKNSF
+251 EQKRAEMVDSF
-262 KPAVGGK
+262 KPAVTGE
-269 TFQTSGAVGSEDVY
+269 TFQTSGAVGSEDIY

-302 AIKEMNPDR
+302 AVKEMNPDR

-339 SGMSDADAVRVAR
+339 SGMSDADAVQVAR

-460 LPRVE
+460 IPRVE
-465 PRENIFAPA
+465 PKEDIFARA
-474 SDIRTGEEVKGQM
+474 SDIITREETKGQM
-487 LQQGQT
+487 LQKGQT

-621 QNPSKETVS
+621 QNPSKETIS
-630 IAGEQL
+630 IAGEKL

-703 GNTAGAERVKD
+703 GNTTGAERVKD

-791 ATKREVDTGG
+791 PTKREVDTGG

-824 REFLGVAGEIK
+824 REFLGIAGEIK

-845 YAAQTPKLDKK
+845 YAAQTPKLTKK
-856 GKQIPIFSETKTR
+856 GEQIPIFSETKTR

-880 IAGQIQDIYRTG
+880 IAGQIQDIYRSG

-898 QRVKELTERIE
+898 QRVKEFRERIE

>member
-28 KIAPDVHR
+28 RIAPDVHR

-59 SLGKKIAKGALIAGG
+59 NLGTKIAKGALVAGG
-74 TAATIAAA
+74 IAAGIAAA
-82 RDPRVQETIKRAASA
+82 RDKRVQDIAQRAAS
-97 TRNKID
+97 TTKNKID

-115 DVDIVD
+115 DIDIVD
-121 ASGDVTPDPSVQQ
+121 ASSDVTPDPSVQQ

-140 QDLREPTVIDAE
+140 QDLREPTVINPEEAE
-152 QVLNDA
+152 QILKDA

-168 DVTPEQGGPENTIAV
+168 DVTPETTQKRLPEGPGLLQRI
-183 FGTDINDLYKNAN
+183 
-196 PAMKEVIEKGTKI
+196 
-209 YTPELPG
+209 
-216 DPNNFNAILT
+216 
-226 PGTKPA
+226 
-232 PNQKVISDPAVGP
+232 
-245 SLIERV
+245 
-251 EQKKAELKNSF
+251 EQKRAEMVDSF
-262 KPAVGGK
+262 KPAVTGE

-302 AIKEMNPDR
+302 ALKEINPGRKDLG
-311 NVSRMGRQ
+311 RMGNQ
-319 MLNQAQKDRD
+319 MLRQAQQDRD

-339 SGMSDADAVRVAR
+339 SGMSDADAVQVAR
-352 ETAGFNPDAP
+352 ETAGFENMDAITGVRKS
-362 VGKPTQYRNLLGTL
+362 VGKPTEYRNLLGTL

-450 LDEARERVTK
+450 LDEAKQRVTK
-460 LPRVE
+460 LPRSGPTE
-465 PRENIFAPA
+465 
-474 SDIRTGEEVKGQM
+474 
-487 LQQGQT
+487 GQT
-493 QDEFIEDRFSTTP
+493 QDEFIEDQFSTNP
-506 ADPTPEI
+506 ADPKPEI
-513 SGTVMTPGEAS
+513 SGTVMPKNGES
-524 YTPEIGPVSDTMAAR
+524 YRPTIGPVSDTMAAR

-592 VGPGAFKFGPEFTKV
+592 VGEGAFKFGPEFTKM

-613 GADFPEVL
+613 GADFPEIL
-621 QNPSKETVS
+621 QDPSKETVS

-651 ERLDE
+651 ERLEE
-656 RIQQQKDFRGKV
+656 RKLQQKDFRGKV

-684 NIEKRGKA
+684 DIEKRGKA

-703 GNTAGAERVKD
+703 GDTAGAERVKD
-714 ELQKLR
+714 KLQKLR

-845 YAAQTPKLDKK
+845 YAAQTPKLTKK
-856 GKQIPIFSETKTR
+856 GEQIPIFSETKTR

-880 IAGQIQDIYRTG
+880 IAGQIQDIYRSG

>member
-28 KIAPDVHR
+28 RIAPDVHR

-59 SLGKKIAKGALIAGG
+59 SLSTKIAKGALIAGG
-74 TAATIAAA
+74 VAAGIAAA
-82 RDPRVQETIKRAASA
+82 RDKRVQDIAQRAAST

-168 DVTPEQGGPENTIAV
+168 DVTPETTQKSLPE
-183 FGTDINDLYKNAN
+183 
-196 PAMKEVIEKGTKI
+196 
-209 YTPELPG
+209 
-216 DPNNFNAILT
+216 
-226 PGTKPA
+226 
-232 PNQKVISDPAVGP
+232 SP

-269 TFQTSGAVGSEDVY
+269 TFQTSGAVGSEDIY

-339 SGMSDADAVRVAR
+339 SGMSDADAVQVAR

-460 LPRVE
+460 IPRVE

-474 SDIRTGEEVKGQM
+474 SDIGTRKEVKGQM

-613 GADFPEVL
+613 GADFPEIL
-621 QNPSKETVS
+621 QNPSKETIS
-630 IAGEQL
+630 IAGEKL
-636 PRTDLEKPAAFGPTA
+636 PRTDLEKPVTFGPTA

-656 RIQQQKDFRGKV
+656 RIKQQQDFRGKV

-684 NIEKRGKA
+684 DIEKRGKA

-720 NQYKF
+720 NQYRF
-725 QQQEIKRSEK
+725 QKQEIERSEK

-791 ATKREVDTGG
+791 PTKREVDTGG

-824 REFLGVAGEIK
+824 REFLGIAGEIK

-880 IAGQIQDIYRTG
+880 IAGQIQDIYRSG

>member
-28 KIAPDVHR
+28 RIAPDVHR

-82 RDPRVQETIKRAASA
+82 RDPRVQEAVKRAASA

-168 DVTPEQGGPENTIAV
+168 DVTPETTQKSLPE
-183 FGTDINDLYKNAN
+183 
-196 PAMKEVIEKGTKI
+196 
-209 YTPELPG
+209 
-216 DPNNFNAILT
+216 
-226 PGTKPA
+226 
-232 PNQKVISDPAVGP
+232 SP

-251 EQKKAELKNSF
+251 EQKKAEIADSF

-302 AIKEMNPDR
+302 AIKEMNPDQ

-319 MLNQAQKDRD
+319 MLDQAQKDRD

-339 SGMSDADAVRVAR
+339 SGMSDADAVQVAR

-460 LPRVE
+460 IPRVE

-474 SDIRTGEEVKGQM
+474 SDIGTRKEVKGQM

-613 GADFPEVL
+613 GADFPEIL
-621 QNPSKETVS
+621 QNPSKETIS
-630 IAGEQL
+630 IAGEKL
-636 PRTDLEKPAAFGPTA
+636 PRTDLEKPVTFGPTA

-656 RIQQQKDFRGKV
+656 RIKQQQDFRGKV

-684 NIEKRGKA
+684 DIEKRGNA

-698 TLTAD
+698 LLTAD

-791 ATKREVDTGG
+791 PTKREVDTGG

-824 REFLGVAGEIK
+824 REFLGIAGEIK

-840 DGSVR
+840 DGSIR

-856 GKQIPIFSETKTR
+856 DRPIPIFSETKTR

-880 IAGQIQDIYRTG
+880 IAGQIQDIYRSG

>member
-28 KIAPDVHR
+28 RIAPDVHR

-59 SLGKKIAKGALIAGG
+59 NLGTKIAKGALVAGG
-74 TAATIAAA
+74 IAAGIAAA
-82 RDPRVQETIKRAASA
+82 RDKRVQDIAQRAAS
-97 TRNKID
+97 TTKNKID

-115 DVDIVD
+115 DIDIVD

-140 QDLREPTVIDAE
+140 QDLREPTVINPEEAE
-152 QVLNDA
+152 QILKDA

-168 DVTPEQGGPENTIAV
+168 DVTPETTQKSLPEGPGLLQRI
-183 FGTDINDLYKNAN
+183 
-196 PAMKEVIEKGTKI
+196 
-209 YTPELPG
+209 
-216 DPNNFNAILT
+216 
-226 PGTKPA
+226 
-232 PNQKVISDPAVGP
+232 
-245 SLIERV
+245 
-251 EQKKAELKNSF
+251 EQKRAEMVDSF
-262 KPAVGGK
+262 KPAVTGE
-269 TFQTSGAVGSEDVY
+269 TFQTSGAVGSEDIY

-302 AIKEMNPDR
+302 AIKEMNPDQ

-339 SGMSDADAVRVAR
+339 SGMSDADAVQVAR

-460 LPRVE
+460 IPRVE
-465 PRENIFAPA
+465 PKEDIFARA
-474 SDIRTGEEVKGQM
+474 SDIITREETKGQM
-487 LQQGQT
+487 LQKGQT

-621 QNPSKETVS
+621 QNPSKETIS
-630 IAGEQL
+630 IAGEKL

-692 LKSLEG
+692 LKSLEE

-720 NQYKF
+720 NRYKF
-725 QQQEIKRSEK
+725 QQQEIQRSEK

-824 REFLGVAGEIK
+824 REFLGIAGEIK

-845 YAAQTPKLDKK
+845 YAAQTPKLTKK
-856 GKQIPIFSETKTR
+856 GEQIPIFSETKTR

-880 IAGQIQDIYRTG
+880 IAGQIQDIYRSG

-898 QRVKELTERIE
+898 QRVKEFRERIE

>member
-28 KIAPDVHR
+28 RIAPDVHR

-45 AVGVSNPKEKENKD
+45 AVEVSNPKEKENKD

-82 RDPRVQETIKRAASA
+82 KDPRVQETIKRAASA

-168 DVTPEQGGPENTIAV
+168 DVTPETTQKSLPE
-183 FGTDINDLYKNAN
+183 
-196 PAMKEVIEKGTKI
+196 
-209 YTPELPG
+209 
-216 DPNNFNAILT
+216 
-226 PGTKPA
+226 
-232 PNQKVISDPAVGP
+232 SP

-269 TFQTSGAVGSEDVY
+269 TFQTSGAVGSEDIY

-319 MLNQAQKDRD
+319 MLDQAQKDRD

-339 SGMSDADAVRVAR
+339 SGMSDADAVQVAR

-390 NLVQTGQK
+390 NLVETGQK

-465 PRENIFAPA
+465 PAE
-474 SDIRTGEEVKGQM
+474 
-487 LQQGQT
+487 GQT

-506 ADPTPEI
+506 ADPKPEI
-513 SGTVMTPGEAS
+513 SGTVMPTGDAS

-621 QNPSKETVS
+621 QNPSKETIS

-703 GNTAGAERVKD
+703 GNTTGAERVKD

-725 QQQEIKRSEK
+725 QQQEIQRSEK

-776 EMEAKAIVPDFETKI
+776 EMEAKAIVPDFERKI
-791 ATKREVDTGG
+791 ETKREIDTGG
-801 FDMPEVTE
+801 FDMPEVVE
-809 TGKQGGFSLQQPGEG
+809 TGKKGGFSLQQPGVG
-824 REFLGVAGEIK
+824 RKVIG
-835 PIRDK
+835 
-840 DGSVR
+840 
-845 YAAQTPKLDKK
+845 
-856 GKQIPIFSETKTR
+856 TKTSKQGIQYPVLSNEIAT
-869 GDLTAGSKPTG
+869 GDMTAGSKPTG
-880 IAGQIQDIYRTG
+880 IAGQIQDIYRSG
-892 DPTTIK
+892 DPTTIN
-898 QRVKELTERIE
+898 QRVKELRERIE

>member
-28 KIAPDVHR
+28 RIAPDVHR

-59 SLGKKIAKGALIAGG
+59 SLGTKIAKGALVAGG
-74 TAATIAAA
+74 IAAGIAAA
-82 RDPRVQETIKRAASA
+82 RDKRVQDIAQRAAST

-168 DVTPEQGGPENTIAV
+168 DVTPETTQKSLPE
-183 FGTDINDLYKNAN
+183 
-196 PAMKEVIEKGTKI
+196 
-209 YTPELPG
+209 
-216 DPNNFNAILT
+216 
-226 PGTKPA
+226 
-232 PNQKVISDPAVGP
+232 SP

-251 EQKKAELKNSF
+251 EQKKAEITDSF

-339 SGMSDADAVRVAR
+339 SGMSDADAVQVAR

-398 VKLPEGAQEP
+398 IKLPEGAQEP

-450 LDEARERVTK
+450 LDEARKRVTK

-465 PRENIFAPA
+465 PAE
-474 SDIRTGEEVKGQM
+474 
-487 LQQGQT
+487 GQT

-613 GADFPEVL
+613 GADFPEIL
-621 QNPSKETVS
+621 QNPSKETIS
-630 IAGEQL
+630 IAGEKL

-684 NIEKRGKA
+684 DIEKRGKA

-720 NQYKF
+720 NRYKF
-725 QQQEIKRSEK
+725 QQQEIQRSEK

-791 ATKREVDTGG
+791 PTKREVDTGG

-880 IAGQIQDIYRTG
+880 IAGQIQDIYRSG

-909 NRKMLGLPTDTRQS
+909 NRKMLGLPTDTRES
-923 PFFYQNGD
+923 PFFYQNGESSPKK

>member
-28 KIAPDVHR
+28 RIAPDVHR

-45 AVGVSNPKEKENKD
+45 AVEVSNPKEKENKD

-82 RDPRVQETIKRAASA
+82 KDPRVQETIKRAASA

-134 SNVAPQ
+134 SNVTPQ

-168 DVTPEQGGPENTIAV
+168 DVTPETTQKSLPE
-183 FGTDINDLYKNAN
+183 
-196 PAMKEVIEKGTKI
+196 
-209 YTPELPG
+209 
-216 DPNNFNAILT
+216 
-226 PGTKPA
+226 
-232 PNQKVISDPAVGP
+232 SP

-269 TFQTSGAVGSEDVY
+269 TFQTSGAVGSEDIY

-339 SGMSDADAVRVAR
+339 SGMSDADAVQVAR

-390 NLVQTGQK
+390 NLVETGQK

-465 PRENIFAPA
+465 PAE
-474 SDIRTGEEVKGQM
+474 
-487 LQQGQT
+487 GQT

-621 QNPSKETVS
+621 QNPSKETIS

-692 LKSLEG
+692 LKSLEA

-703 GNTAGAERVKD
+703 GNTTGAERVKD

-725 QQQEIKRSEK
+725 QQQEIQRSEK

-776 EMEAKAIVPDFETKI
+776 EMEAKAIVPDFERKI

-880 IAGQIQDIYRTG
+880 IAGQIQDIYRSG
-892 DPTTIK
+892 DPTTIN
-898 QRVKELTERIE
+898 QRVKELRERIE

>member
-1 MPVSPTDFSLWARL
+1 MVISPNDFSLWSRL
-15 TGNRYPS
+15 TGNKYPS
-22 NAEEKA
+22 TPKERAQKGPE
-28 KIAPDVHR
+28 VHN
-36 FIQNMDKQG
+36 FIQNLGKEGMLGGKET
-45 AVGVSNPKEKENKD
+45 KEKENKD
-59 SLGKKIAKGALIAGG
+59 NLGTKIAKGALIAGG

-97 TRNKID
+97 TKNKID

-110 RAQDV
+110 RTQKV

-134 SNVAPQ
+134 SNTAPSQ
-140 QDLREPTVIDAE
+140 
-152 QVLNDA
+152 
-158 RKIVNRETSI
+158 TS
-168 DVTPEQGGPENTIAV
+168 
-183 FGTDINDLYKNAN
+183 
-196 PAMKEVIEKGTKI
+196 
-209 YTPELPG
+209 
-216 DPNNFNAILT
+216 
-226 PGTKPA
+226 
-232 PNQKVISDPAVGP
+232 GP

-251 EQKKAELKNSF
+251 EQKKAEIADTF

-319 MLNQAQKDRD
+319 MLDQAQKDRD

-339 SGMSDADAVRVAR
+339 SGMSDADSVQVAR
-352 ETAGFNPDAP
+352 ETAGFNPDVP

-408 GALVQISANNATPD
+408 GALVQISAGNTTPD

-450 LDEARERVTK
+450 LDEAKERLNVSGPVKITGIVSTGQRRTGAGVETAPTTPVGKLKEKNPSLAVTK
-460 LPRVE
+460 LPRIE
-465 PRENIFAPA
+465 PAE
-474 SDIRTGEEVKGQM
+474 
-487 LQQGQT
+487 GQT
-493 QDEFIEDRFSTTP
+493 QDEFIETQFSTNP
-506 ADPTPEI
+506 ADVKPEI
-513 SGTVMTPGEAS
+513 SGTAMPTGDAS

-584 SEILTAAM
+584 SEILTSAM
-592 VGPGAFKFGPEFTKV
+592 VGKGAFKFGPEFTKM

-613 GADFPEVL
+613 GADFPEIL

-636 PRTDLEKPAAFGPTA
+636 PRTDLEKPAAFGPTS
-651 ERLDE
+651 ERLED
-656 RIQQQKDFRGKV
+656 RVQQQKDFRGNIK
-668 RLEATSDIR
+668 LEATSNIR

-684 NIEKRGKA
+684 DIEKRGKA

-720 NQYKF
+720 NQYRF
-725 QQQEIKRSEK
+725 QKQEIQKSEK

-762 AGYKVEVGANKETG
+762 AGYKVEVGPNRDTG
-776 EMEAKAIVPDFETKI
+776 EMEAKAIVPDFERKI
-791 ATKREVDTGG
+791 ETKREIDTGG
-801 FDMPEVTE
+801 FDMPEVVE
-809 TGKQGGFSLQQPGEG
+809 TGKKGGFSLQQPGTKLIKDAEG
-824 REFLGVAGEIK
+824 DFREVT
-835 PIRDK
+835 
-840 DGSVR
+840 V
-845 YAAQTPKLDKK
+845 
-856 GKQIPIFSETKTR
+856 
-869 GDLTAGSKPTG
+869 GDMTAGSKPTG
-880 IAGQIQDIYRTG
+880 IAGDIQDIYRTG
-892 DPTTIK
+892 NPTTIK
-898 QRVKELTERIE
+898 QRVE
-909 NRKMLGLPTDTRQS
+909 
-923 PFFYQNGD
+923 

>member
-28 KIAPDVHR
+28 RIAPDVHR
-36 FIQNMDKQG
+36 FIQNIDKQG

-59 SLGKKIAKGALIAGG
+59 NLGTKIAKGALVAGG
-74 TAATIAAA
+74 IAAGIAAA
-82 RDPRVQETIKRAASA
+82 RDKRVQDIAQRAAST

-168 DVTPEQGGPENTIAV
+168 DVTPETTQKSLPE
-183 FGTDINDLYKNAN
+183 
-196 PAMKEVIEKGTKI
+196 
-209 YTPELPG
+209 
-216 DPNNFNAILT
+216 
-226 PGTKPA
+226 
-232 PNQKVISDPAVGP
+232 SP

-251 EQKKAELKNSF
+251 EQKKAELKNTF

-302 AIKEMNPDR
+302 AIKEMNPDQ

-339 SGMSDADAVRVAR
+339 SGMSDADAVQVAR

-422 NKAIKVGAEIGGST
+422 NKAIKVGAEIGGPT

-450 LDEARERVTK
+450 LDNARDAYEKQVSTIVEAG
-460 LPRVE
+460 
-465 PRENIFAPA
+465 
-474 SDIRTGEEVKGQM
+474 RTG
-487 LQQGQT
+487 
-493 QDEFIEDRFSTTP
+493 
-506 ADPTPEI
+506 
-513 SGTVMTPGEAS
+513 
-524 YTPEIGPVSDTMAAR
+524 
-539 LGDIRLKNQ
+539 
-548 QDLMSGNVSPEQAAA
+548 
-563 LGGRLKSGLIY
+563 GGSIKS
-574 KNSPELLQRD
+574 R
-584 SEILTAAM
+584 
-592 VGPGAFKFGPEFTKV
+592 
-607 KQNLQL
+607 
-613 GADFPEVL
+613 
-621 QNPSKETVS
+621 
-630 IAGEQL
+630 
-636 PRTDLEKPAAFGPTA
+636 
-651 ERLDE
+651 
-656 RIQQQKDFRGKV
+656 
-668 RLEATSDIR
+668 
-677 AAESNMK
+677 
-684 NIEKRGKA
+684 
-692 LKSLEG
+692 
-698 TLTAD
+698 
-703 GNTAGAERVKD
+703 AGAEAF
-714 ELQKLR
+714 LQKAKTDVVR
-720 NQYKF
+720 NLD
-725 QQQEIKRSEK
+725 RA
-735 RIEGITEKT
+735 IEQDLTQTTGLNPEDA
-744 EANIAN
+744 ANIAES
-750 LAVPKTLKNPYG
+750 VINPT
-762 AGYKVEVGANKETG
+762 TG
-776 EMEAKAIVPDFETKI
+776 ERQFNTDQFGDLGTETKRNI
-791 ATKREVDTGG
+791 KDLRSVPNIDPDT
-801 FDMPEVTE
+801 
-809 TGKQGGFSLQQPGEG
+809 KQGTMKTAVGTAIRG
-824 REFLGVAGEIK
+824 RAPSYYEAL
-835 PIRDK
+835 
-840 DGSVR
+840 
-845 YAAQTPKLDKK
+845 PK
-856 GKQIPIFSETKTR
+856 
-869 GDLTAGSKPTG
+869 
-880 IAGQIQDIYRTG
+880 
-892 DPTTIK
+892 
-898 QRVKELTERIE
+898 
-909 NRKMLGLPTDTRQS
+909 TDTRELPGPFEETVPDRRTATRGGFGAALQKSIEEEGISPAKMPEGGSAGIGIYGEQPGYVSGPFSPTAGTKPTDAPGKTS
-923 PFFYQNGD
+923 PFKGVSDSTLTKLKSDMKPGTKSFESVDKEQRGRASMDAARELRKIQTSGDPSTSTERVAKFLDNLKKQQGG

>member
-15 TGNRYPS
+15 TGNKYPS

-28 KIAPDVHR
+28 RIAPDVHR

-59 SLGKKIAKGALIAGG
+59 NLGTKIAKGALVAGG
-74 TAATIAAA
+74 IAAGIAAA
-82 RDPRVQETIKRAASA
+82 RDKRVQDIAQRAAST

-121 ASGDVTPDPSVQQ
+121 ASGDVTPDPRQQQ
-134 SNVAPQ
+134 SEVVGYATSTNPFSNRDNRIEMGKAYDKSDQYQEVAAGP
-140 QDLREPTVIDAE
+140 RIAE
-152 QVLNDA
+152 QQKSL
-158 RKIVNRETSI
+158 
-168 DVTPEQGGPENTIAV
+168 PE
-183 FGTDINDLYKNAN
+183 
-196 PAMKEVIEKGTKI
+196 
-209 YTPELPG
+209 
-216 DPNNFNAILT
+216 
-226 PGTKPA
+226 
-232 PNQKVISDPAVGP
+232 GP

-251 EQKKAELKNSF
+251 EQKKAEIADSF
-262 KPAVGGK
+262 KPAVEGK

-302 AIKEMNPDR
+302 AVKEMNPDQ

-319 MLNQAQKDRD
+319 MLNQAQRDRD

-339 SGMSDADAVRVAR
+339 SGMSDADAVQVAR

-362 VGKPTQYRNLLGTL
+362 VGKPTEYRNLLGTL

-408 GALVQISANNATPD
+408 GALVQIAANNATPD

-474 SDIRTGEEVKGQM
+474 SDIGTRKEVKGQM

-613 GADFPEVL
+613 GADFPEIL
-621 QNPSKETVS
+621 QNPSKQTIS
-630 IAGEQL
+630 IAGEKL
-636 PRTDLEKPAAFGPTA
+636 PRTDLEKPVTFGPTA

-656 RIQQQKDFRGKV
+656 RIKQQQDFRGKV

-684 NIEKRGKA
+684 DIEKRGKA

-698 TLTAD
+698 LLTAD

-725 QQQEIKRSEK
+725 QQQEIERSEK

-762 AGYKVEVGANKETG
+762 AGYKVEVGTNKETG

-791 ATKREVDTGG
+791 PTKREVDTGG

-824 REFLGVAGEIK
+824 REFLGIAGEIK

-840 DGSVR
+840 DGSIR

-880 IAGQIQDIYRTG
+880 IAGQIQDIYRSG

>member
-28 KIAPDVHR
+28 RIAPDVHR

-45 AVGVSNPKEKENKD
+45 AVEVSNPKEKENKD

-121 ASGDVTPDPSVQQ
+121 ASGDVTPDPSQQQ

-140 QDLREPTVIDAE
+140 L
-152 QVLNDA
+152 
-158 RKIVNRETSI
+158 TS
-168 DVTPEQGGPENTIAV
+168 
-183 FGTDINDLYKNAN
+183 
-196 PAMKEVIEKGTKI
+196 
-209 YTPELPG
+209 
-216 DPNNFNAILT
+216 
-226 PGTKPA
+226 
-232 PNQKVISDPAVGP
+232 GP

-251 EQKKAELKNSF
+251 EQKKAEIADSF

-302 AIKEMNPDR
+302 AIKEMNPDQ

-339 SGMSDADAVRVAR
+339 SGMSDADAVQVAR

-362 VGKPTQYRNLLGTL
+362 VGKPTEYRNLLGTL

-450 LDEARERVTK
+450 LDEAKHRVTK
-460 LPRVE
+460 LPRSGPTE
-465 PRENIFAPA
+465 
-474 SDIRTGEEVKGQM
+474 
-487 LQQGQT
+487 GQT
-493 QDEFIEDRFSTTP
+493 QDEFIEDQFSTNP
-506 ADPTPEI
+506 ADPKPEI
-513 SGTVMTPGEAS
+513 SGTVMPKNGES
-524 YTPEIGPVSDTMAAR
+524 YRPTIGPVSDTMAAR

-592 VGPGAFKFGPEFTKV
+592 VGEGAFKFGPEFTKM

-613 GADFPEVL
+613 GADFPEIL
-621 QNPSKETVS
+621 QDPSKETVS

-684 NIEKRGKA
+684 DIEKRGKA

-703 GNTAGAERVKD
+703 GDTAGAERVKD
-714 ELQKLR
+714 KLQKLR

-762 AGYKVEVGANKETG
+762 AGYKVEVGPNRDTG
-776 EMEAKAIVPDFETKI
+776 EMEAKAIVPDFERKI
-791 ATKREVDTGG
+791 ETKREIDTGG
-801 FDMPEVTE
+801 FDMPEVVE
-809 TGKQGGFSLQQPGEG
+809 TGKKGGFSLQQPGVG
-824 REFLGVAGEIK
+824 RKVIG
-835 PIRDK
+835 
-840 DGSVR
+840 
-845 YAAQTPKLDKK
+845 
-856 GKQIPIFSETKTR
+856 TKTSKQGIQYPVLSNEIAT
-869 GDLTAGSKPTG
+869 GDMTAGSKPTG
-880 IAGQIQDIYRTG
+880 IAGDIQDIYRTG
-892 DPTTIK
+892 DPTTIR
-898 QRVKELTERIE
+898 QRVEGFLTQSDPTGELRQTAKEQQQLEKDKFTAQRRLRGEVDYSIGEQGPKYLSPLQKAAVQRAIERE
-909 NRKMLGLPTDTRQS
+909 ERKRKG
-923 PFFYQNGD
+923 G